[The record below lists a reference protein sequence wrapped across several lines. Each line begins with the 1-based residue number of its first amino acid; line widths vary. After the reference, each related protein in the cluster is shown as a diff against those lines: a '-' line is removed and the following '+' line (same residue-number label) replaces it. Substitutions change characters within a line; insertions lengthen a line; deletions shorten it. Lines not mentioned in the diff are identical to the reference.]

1 MPIVYH
7 IDRNLNLKNGQ
18 KIFLNKNYAL
28 EETFKNFNNS
38 FSRHGALYL
47 GNNISPIL
55 NTPLLRTRWK
65 LYVGNSFRI
74 YLFFKFS

>member
-18 KIFLNKNYAL
+18 KIFLNENYTL
-28 EETFKNFNNS
+28 EETFKKFNNS

-55 NTPLLRTRWK
+55 NTSLLRTRRK
-65 LYVGNSFRI
+65 LYVGNSFGI
-74 YLFFKFS
+74 YSFFKFS